1 MSSRNKGILCILSS
15 AFFFALMSVFV
26 RLSGDVPSMQ
36 KVFFRNLV
44 AIVIAV
50 VMLAK
55 DHQPVSLSGPAKVSL
70 FYDRTAGQKRGD
82 LFADGG
88 GFGDFEHDEDGL
100 VVPRDKK

>member
-44 AIVIAV
+44 AVVIAV
-50 VMLAK
+50 ACWLRTISRF
-55 DHQPVSLSGPAKVSL
+55 PFPAP
-70 FYDRTAGQKRGD
+70 
-82 LFADGG
+82 
-88 GFGDFEHDEDGL
+88 
-100 VVPRDKK
+100 PR

>member
-44 AIVIAV
+44 AVVIAV
-50 VMLAK
+50 VMLA
-55 DHQPVSLSGPAKVSL
+55 DDISRFPFPAP
-70 FYDRTAGQKRGD
+70 
-82 LFADGG
+82 
-88 GFGDFEHDEDGL
+88 
-100 VVPRDKK
+100 PR

>member
-1 MSSRNKGILCILSS
+1 MICGTVYRKVYFESCSIPVQEKGRKLPMSSRNKGILCILSS

-55 DHQPVSLSGPAKVSL
+55 DHQPVSFSGPAKVSL
-70 FYDRTAGQKRGD
+70 FFRALLG
-82 LFADGG
+82 
-88 GFGDFEHDEDGL
+88 E
-100 VVPRDKK
+100 